1 MMTERPLTRARL
13 SDQIEERLRDE
24 LRAGT
29 IVQGERLTE
38 LNIAARYGASR
49 TPVREALIQLHRDGL
64 IDGGERGFR
73 VPLPSRRDMLDRLEV
88 RELLDRRIAA
98 HVARISTNDEIEEL
112 RLLLADQEGSCED
125 VEPEAFVAAN
135 LAFRRRLRALCG
147 NPVLER
153 TAAMV
158 DDQFQVMRGALQR
171 LPAVRRMTLRHNRA
185 ILDAIAARDAAG
197 AEDAVSG
204 FVEELRRQSAGD
216 RATGID

>member
-1 MMTERPLTRARL
+1 MTERPLNRARL

-64 IDGGERGFR
+64 LDGRERGFR

-88 RELLDRRIAA
+88 RELMDRRIAA
-98 HVARISTNDEIEEL
+98 HAARISTKAEIEEL
-112 RLLLADQEGSCED
+112 RLLLADQEQSCDDADAET
-125 VEPEAFVAAN
+125 FVAAN
-135 LAFRRRLRALCG
+135 LAFRRRLRELCG

-153 TAAMV
+153 AAAMV

-171 LPAVRRMTLRHNRA
+171 LPRVRRMTLRHNRGILHA
-185 ILDAIAARDAAG
+185 ITEGDAAG
-197 AEDAVSG
+197 AEEAVSG
-204 FVEELRRQSAGD
+204 FVEELRRQSAGEPES
-216 RATGID
+216 GID